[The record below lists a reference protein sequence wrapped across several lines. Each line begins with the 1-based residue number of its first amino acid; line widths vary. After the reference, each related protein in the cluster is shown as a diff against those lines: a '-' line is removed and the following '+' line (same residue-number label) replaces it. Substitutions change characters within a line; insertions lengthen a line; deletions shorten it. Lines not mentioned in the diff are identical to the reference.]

1 MKLHRVKDLPTVL
14 LAVASLVAGVMAL
27 ALPAPQRADP
37 LIGTDASVQMRRPG
51 LPSYQGQADSP
62 SFAITDDDALQTS
75 LVVHKI
81 RVITE

>member
-27 ALPAPQRADP
+27 ALPAPQQAAP
-37 LIGTDASVQMRRPG
+37 LDGTDASVQMRRPG
-51 LPSYQGQADSP
+51 LPSYRGQSDSP
-62 SFAITDDDALQTS
+62 SFAMTDDDALQTS

-81 RVITE
+81 RVISE